1 MSPTEN
7 CSRTRSPQ
15 KKFPRRLLGELC
27 LETLIPRSSFLALFL
42 SFLPHHFLPRL
53 SLCRVPSTSNPPY
66 HGTHTT
72 APGTLTMWILNCSR
86 LEPLLSLTETPSF
99 YHRTPTIYA
108 RNMKY
113 QLSILDMTKYPYCLN
128 WNYYFLGLA
137 ERHQTISCVWEA

>member
-15 KKFPRRLLGELC
+15 KNIPQKTPGWALPGNLDSSLQFPGVFSLFLTISCHVCPFPGSLLH
-27 LETLIPRSSFLALFL
+27 LIPHTMEHILQHLEPLL
-42 SFLPHHFLPRL
+42 S
-53 SLCRVPSTSNPPY
+53 
-66 HGTHTT
+66 
-72 APGTLTMWILNCSR
+72 MWILNCSR
-86 LEPLLSLTETPSF
+86 LEPLLSLTKTPSF

-108 RNMKY
+108 RNLKY

-128 WNYYFLGLA
+128 WNYYYLGLA